1 VEQLVDLAQKAARS
15 GRAYSSVGNALEGAK
30 AGAETNDLI
39 VVLGSIFVA
48 AEALSTAGSVK
59 R

>member
-1 VEQLVDLAQKAARS
+1 LAQKAARS
-15 GRAYSSVGNALEGAK
+15 GRAYASVANALEGAK